1 MGFKGL
7 MISLLLVGLFT
18 ISLISFSGNNTI
30 NNGGNES
37 IFDDSEI
44 SSLNQNLTSNF
55 AQFEDD
61 SGDSSQ
67 VFSNDTAK
75 IEAQSIQLGSITSIW
90 KTIINVPKAVYQVTQ
105 NYIVGTLFDSK
116 EFAIIFTTIIAIL
129 VVVIVLYAWQ
139 LIRTGVSD

>member
-44 SSLNQNLTSNF
+44 SSLNQSLRSNF
-55 AQFEDD
+55 NQFESD
-61 SGDSSQ
+61 SGGSSQ
-67 VFSNDTAK
+67 SFSNDTPK
-75 IEAQSIQLGSITSIW
+75 IGTESIQIGSITSIW
-90 KTIINVPKAVYQVTQ
+90 KTMITAPKAVYQVTQ
-105 NYIVGTLFDSK
+105 NYIVGTLFDGV
-116 EFAIIFTTIIAIL
+116 EFAVIFTTIIAIL
-129 VVVIVLYAWQ
+129 VVVIILYAWQ
-139 LIRTGVSD
+139 LIRTGAFD